1 VLVVGGAGVLLYH
14 FGTLTPTACLWTPVV
29 FPVVAIILGVG
40 FFQIVLSMLLPTIAM
55 GLGVILEATSNL
67 LAGMVEL
74 IAHIDHSQIVIGKV
88 SLTIVII
95 YYLGLFVWR
104 FERLRKP
111 IVKQSAVAIA
121 ICLMILPA
129 FIGGLSKDI
138 ARCLEITCLDVGHG
152 QAIVVSLP
160 NGHNF
165 LLDAG
170 SLTRK
175 NCGNRIV
182 VPFLKD
188 KGIGHLDGV
197 FVSHDDIDHLNG
209 LPELLASVDA
219 KGVYVNDGFMV
230 NAQTRSSGG
239 FFRQWLEKNDHKLE
253 PLERGLKRT
262 GSARITAIWPDK
274 ETCLDESISDNDKS
288 QVLLI
293 EYGGR
298 RVLICSD
305 IEMFAQG
312 KILAENPDLKADVV
326 IMPHH
331 GSKTN
336 LIEHFFRQLDA
347 EILIGSCSESRYAN
361 AHKEK
366 TTDNYFTA
374 VDGAITIRIEKNGQL
389 SVDRFRNKKL
399 TGYTP

>member
-1 VLVVGGAGVLLYH
+1 MTV
-14 FGTLTPTACLWTPVV
+14 
-29 FPVVAIILGVG
+29 
-40 FFQIVLSMLLPTIAM
+40 
-55 GLGVILEATSNL
+55 
-67 LAGMVEL
+67 
-74 IAHIDHSQIVIGKV
+74 
-88 SLTIVII
+88 
-95 YYLGLFVWR
+95 
-104 FERLRKP
+104 
-111 IVKQSAVAIA
+111 
-121 ICLMILPA
+121 PA

-138 ARCLEITCLDVGHG
+138 ARHLEITCLDVGHG
-152 QAIVVSLP
+152 QAMVVSLP
-160 NGHNF
+160 NGRNF

-175 NCGNRIV
+175 NCGSRIV

-209 LPELLASVDA
+209 LPELLASVSA
-219 KGVYVNDGFMV
+219 KGVYVNDGFMA

-239 FFRQWLEKNDHKLE
+239 YFRQWLEKNASQLE
-253 PLERGLKRT
+253 PLEHGLKRT

-293 EYGGR
+293 EYAGR
-298 RVLICSD
+298 KVLICSD
-305 IEMFAQG
+305 IETLAQE
-312 KILAENPDLKADVV
+312 KILTANPNLKVDVV

-331 GSKTN
+331 GSKSN
-336 LIEHFFRQLDA
+336 LIENFFQKLGA
-347 EILIGSCSESRYAN
+347 EVLIASCSEGRYEN

-374 VDGAITIRIEKNGQL
+374 VDGAITIRIERDGRL
-389 SVDRFRNKKL
+389 SVDGFRGKNAMRRH
-399 TGYTP
+399 